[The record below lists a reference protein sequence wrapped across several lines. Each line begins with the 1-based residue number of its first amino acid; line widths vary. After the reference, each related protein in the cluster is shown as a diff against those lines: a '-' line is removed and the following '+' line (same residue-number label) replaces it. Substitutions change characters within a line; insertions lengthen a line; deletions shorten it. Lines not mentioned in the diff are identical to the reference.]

1 MRGLSSAGC
10 GGFARRTCL
19 FFSSRTSTPPQSPR
33 PVPSRRR
40 PLVCTQATPPRSQAQ
55 ATHVPRRLLRHAHMS
70 SARAPSASSSTALFP
85 SASPSHQPEEG
96 DAAWQKAS
104 ILSGVLGAFRM
115 VRKEAE
121 SHNGLAAPQA
131 RKLPAPMTRDQSIL
145 RIQSYVRGRKTRAR
159 ARATLKLA
167 KERAVTGGAARA
179 SPPSEELHGPVNE
192 IQAAVGSAKGLAVV
206 VTIDDAPPDE
216 VSLAENTRVPQARA
230 PRLAP
235 ALPRIPTPR
244 NWLSPRMAST
254 RRAAL
259 PSISISSAAACACS
273 PCACRRCSPCPGE

>member
-1 MRGLSSAGC
+1 M
-10 GGFARRTCL
+10 
-19 FFSSRTSTPPQSPR
+19 
-33 PVPSRRR
+33 
-40 PLVCTQATPPRSQAQ
+40 
-55 ATHVPRRLLRHAHMS
+55 
-70 SARAPSASSSTALFP
+70 
-85 SASPSHQPEEG
+85 
-96 DAAWQKAS
+96 
-104 ILSGVLGAFRM
+104 LGAFRM

-145 RIQSYVRGRKTRAR
+145 RIQAYVRGRKTRAR

-230 PRLAP
+230 PRPRLAP
-235 ALPRIPTPR
+235 KPPRSSEAAQEPEHENTRVPQAQAPRLAPKHRKGVVTPSVPADEPRPNGYLPLAL
-244 NWLSPRMAST
+244 SGV
-254 RRAAL
+254 AL
-259 PSISISSAAACACS
+259 GCIGVVIVLFIAFFTNRDSF
-273 PCACRRCSPCPGE
+273 

>member
-1 MRGLSSAGC
+1 
-10 GGFARRTCL
+10 
-19 FFSSRTSTPPQSPR
+19 
-33 PVPSRRR
+33 
-40 PLVCTQATPPRSQAQ
+40 
-55 ATHVPRRLLRHAHMS
+55 MS

-96 DAAWQKAS
+96 DAGWQKAS

-145 RIQSYVRGRKTRAR
+145 RIQAYVRGRKTRAR
-159 ARATLKLA
+159 ARATLTLA

-192 IQAAVGSAKGLAVV
+192 SQAAVGSAEGLAEVV

-216 VSLAENTRVPQARA
+216 AVSLAENTRVPQARA

-235 ALPRIPTPR
+235 KPPRSSEAAQEPEHENTRVLQAQAPRLAPKHRKGVVTPSVPADEPRPNGYLPLAL
-244 NWLSPRMAST
+244 SGV
-254 RRAAL
+254 AL
-259 PSISISSAAACACS
+259 GCIGVVIVLFIAFFTNRDSF
-273 PCACRRCSPCPGE
+273 